1 MKELRGYH
9 FAFLSIA
16 IALIFS
22 CSTSKPY
29 QAKYEAAWD
38 DLVESE
44 AWQESLR
51 QGEIT
56 DNIIEADSDGDIWLS
71 DEKSIEKTT
80 DPFQSAYDSW
90 VNQAYFK
97 IISEAEEADGRL
109 KAEYN
114 RFLTENPDAAR
125 SEDVNVVKIL
135 SLYKKKY
142 EAHETMLS
150 GLKSWHAFED
160 FGSDDLKF
168 FKKEQEEVVRSM
180 YRRGYEDKK
189 IIDFLVY
196 RLADLYHLDTD
207 IAD

>member
-1 MKELRGYH
+1 MKELRGCH
-9 FAFLSIA
+9 FAFVSIA
-16 IALIFS
+16 IALISS

-29 QAKYEAAWD
+29 RAKYEAAWEK
-38 DLVESE
+38 LVESE

-51 QGEIT
+51 QSEIT
-56 DNIIEADSDGDIWLS
+56 DNIIEADVDGDIWLS
-71 DEKSIEKTT
+71 DEKSTT
-80 DPFQSAYDSW
+80 TTADPFQAAYDSW

-97 IISEAEEADGRL
+97 IISEAEEADGRI
-109 KAEYN
+109 KAEYS
-114 RFLTENPDAAR
+114 RFLAENPDAAR
-125 SEDVNVVKIL
+125 SEDENVVKIL

-180 YRRGYEDKK
+180 YRRGHGDKQ
-189 IIDFLVY
+189 IVDFLVY
-196 RLADLYHLDTD
+196 KLADLYHLDADITD
-207 IAD
+207 